1 MRVLVC
7 GGRTFDD
14 RPMLLRVMDRIH
26 ATREITTIIHGAQRG
41 ADLLAGAWAVMRR
54 VPVQEFPAD
63 WNAHRE
69 AAGPIR
75 NQRMLDESKPDLVVG
90 FPGGGGTSDML
101 TRAARAGVMRYELPT
116 RFILEAGSV
125 GSLFDA
131 QRHLIP
137 AGRLAY
143 LYGVA
148 LNRTVTASATAALG
162 RVSWPAN
169 WPANWPVLVPRSD
182 GNYTPAK
189 GIEDP

>member
-26 ATREITTIIHGAQRG
+26 ATREITTIIHGAARG

-63 WNAHRE
+63 WNRHGK

-75 NQRMLDESKPDLVVG
+75 NQRMLDEGKPDLVVG
-90 FPGGGGTSDML
+90 FPGGTGTRDML
-101 TRAARAGVMRYELPT
+101 TRAERAGVMRYELPT
-116 RFILEAGSV
+116 RFIRPASEGQRSV
-125 GSLFDA
+125 FSAFDGD
-131 QRHLIP
+131 RHVIP
-137 AGRLAY
+137 GARLAQ
-143 LYGVA
+143 LYGVPMA
-148 LNRTVTASATAALG
+148 RTIRMEDVWYPRA
-162 RVSWPAN
+162 PAN
-169 WPANWPVLVPRSD
+169 WPIIGARPD

>member
-26 ATREITTIIHGAQRG
+26 ATREITTIIHGAARG

-63 WNAHRE
+63 WNGHGK

-75 NQRMLDESKPDLVVG
+75 NQRMLDEGKPDLVIG
-90 FPGGGGTSDML
+90 FPGGTGTRDML
-101 TRAARAGVMRYELPT
+101 QRAAAARIMRYELPT
-116 RFILEAGSV
+116 RFIVPQGPGAHTMI
-125 GSLFDA
+125 
-131 QRHLIP
+131 Q
-137 AGRLAY
+137 LAY
-143 LYGVA
+143 RYGVPI
-148 LNRTVTASATAALG
+148 NRIVKG
-162 RVSWPAN
+162 EDIPREDWPAN
-169 WPANWPVLVPRSD
+169 WPIIGARPD